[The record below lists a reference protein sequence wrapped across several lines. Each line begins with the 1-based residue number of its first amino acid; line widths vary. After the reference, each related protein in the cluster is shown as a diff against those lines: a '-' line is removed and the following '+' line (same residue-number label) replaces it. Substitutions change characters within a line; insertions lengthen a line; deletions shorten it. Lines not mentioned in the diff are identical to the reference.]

1 MTGKRQSQIQHLFD
15 HLLIFASAQF
25 GGITLGLSIGGAV
38 FINCAQNALKAL
50 FPDVDDA
57 TLQQA
62 ISGKFHSLEG
72 EWRAKTNLRMNIH
85 DD

>member
-1 MTGKRQSQIQHLFD
+1 MMTGRHYQSPHAFD
-15 HLLIFASAQF
+15 RFLILASAQF
-25 GGITLGLSIGGAV
+25 GGISLGLSIGGAV

-62 ISGKFHSLEG
+62 ISG
-72 EWRAKTNLRMNIH
+72 NLSF
-85 DD
+85 DLGGALPEL